1 MATRYAKPSGR
12 PAHSSLVQEL
22 AHGFREFVRAPLAVG
37 SAFPA
42 SHRLIETLLAP
53 VDWSRIRT
61 VIELGPGT
69 GRFTRT
75 LLGRL
80 PHDAQLVAIDSSKGF
95 IHSLVDKIADDR
107 LVPAHGDAQDL
118 EAIARRVGLDR
129 ANAVISGIPFST
141 LPHADGRKIIH
152 AVRTMLAPDGHLLAY
167 QMRRALEPLMA
178 ENFSC
183 IHSAMEW
190 RNLPPC
196 HLYWASSPK
205 A

>member
-12 PAHSSLVQEL
+12 PAPPSLVKEL
-22 AHGFREFVRAPLAVG
+22 GHAFREFARSPHSVG

-42 SHRLIETLLAP
+42 SHWLVETLLAP
-53 VDWSRIRT
+53 VDWSQIRT

-69 GRFTRT
+69 GRFTRA
-75 LLGRL
+75 LLCRL
-80 PHDAQLVAIDSSKGF
+80 PPDARLVAIDNSKGF
-95 IHSLVDKIADDR
+95 IHSLVDNVADDR

-118 EAIARRVGLDR
+118 EAIAHRLGFDRVD
-129 ANAVISGIPFST
+129 AVISGIPFST
-141 LPHADGRKIIH
+141 LPHAGGRKIINSI
-152 AVRTMLAPDGHLLAY
+152 RTMLAPDGQLLAY

-178 ENFSC
+178 ESFNC

-190 RNLPPC
+190 RSLPPC
-196 HLYWASSPK
+196 HLYWASGPK

>member
-12 PAHSSLVQEL
+12 PAPASLVQEL
-22 AHGFREFVRAPLAVG
+22 VHGFREFARAPLAVG

-42 SHRLIETLLAP
+42 SHWLVETLLAP
-53 VDWSRIRT
+53 VDWSRMRT

-69 GRFTRT
+69 GRFTRAM
-75 LLGRL
+75 LGRL
-80 PHDAQLVAIDSSKGF
+80 PADARLVAIDSSKGF
-95 IHSLVDKIADDR
+95 IQSLIDEVADDR
-107 LVPAHGDAQDL
+107 LVAAHDDAQDL
-118 EAIARRVGLDR
+118 VAIARRLGFDR
-129 ANAVISGIPFST
+129 IDAVISGIPFST
-141 LPHADGRKIIH
+141 LPHADGRKIIDTI
-152 AVRTMLAPDGHLLAY
+152 RTMLAPDGHLLAY

-178 ENFSC
+178 GNFNC

-196 HLYWASSPK
+196 HLYWASGPK